1 MCYPIQMLSFKNDH
15 AYFNIDS
22 EPTDDERYVELD
34 FTFLPLN
41 PFPLTREQLNLSSSK
56 FSPS

>member
-1 MCYPIQMLSFKNDH
+1 MCYPIQMLFFKNDH

-22 EPTDDERYVELD
+22 EPTDERYVELD

-56 FSPS
+56 FSPF